1 MEQNEKPFQFL
12 AWIAT
17 SILILAALLA
27 SFIPALEY
35 PHRAFIIANS
45 LWVVVGYLWKEMSLI
60 VLNAGLTIIYVLGL
74 AL

>member
-27 SFIPALEY
+27 RFIPALEY
-35 PHRAFIIANS
+35 HHWAFIIANS
-45 LWVVVGYLWKEMSLI
+45 LWVVVGYLCREMSLI
-60 VLNAGLTIIYVLGL
+60 VLNACLTIIYVLGL
-74 AL
+74 VL